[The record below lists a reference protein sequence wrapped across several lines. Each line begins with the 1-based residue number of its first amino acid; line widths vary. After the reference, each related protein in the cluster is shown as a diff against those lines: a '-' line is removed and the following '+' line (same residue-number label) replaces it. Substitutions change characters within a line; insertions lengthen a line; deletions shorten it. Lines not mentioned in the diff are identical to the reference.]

1 MANDTDPDTT
11 VPKEHDAVFIT
22 APGGPDVL
30 ETRRTAVPMPGDDEV
45 LIRVRARPASIVTTA
60 TSVAVGRPR
69 PTATYPASRW
79 PASSSPPGAP
89 YRVLASASRFAR

>member
-30 ETRRTAVPMPGDDEV
+30 EMRRTRGPGKSAADNGDRSCFHDAENPPVLRPIHCPSALDAMEAVILESHPVAHTQVDVARVVDDE
-45 LIRVRARPASIVTTA
+45 
-60 TSVAVGRPR
+60 
-69 PTATYPASRW
+69 
-79 PASSSPPGAP
+79 
-89 YRVLASASRFAR
+89 